1 MDGGSQPLIQ
11 LPNTESPRQSRYL
24 CAIRA
29 SDHNA
34 DLGIPPRQEAIG
46 IGYSYNLFSKSEKR
60 GGGGVFGFFRNT
72 LLLPRHKKHCHCQ
85 KEMAI

>member
-1 MDGGSQPLIQ
+1 MDGGSQSLIQ
-11 LPNTESPRQSRYL
+11 LPNTESPQQSRYL

-34 DLGIPPRQEAIG
+34 DLGIPPRQEAIR

-60 GGGGVFGFFRNT
+60 GGVRVF
-72 LLLPRHKKHCHCQ
+72 
-85 KEMAI
+85 